1 MKKIVV
7 LCIGLLAFAAA
18 NAQQN
23 DTALLRSLNVS
34 EVKKYQCIHAFV
46 GNIDTCLVEYQKLN
60 TYGLNL
66 FFLQY
71 LGCSGY
77 KQRDIVR
84 ATYVGRRM
92 EGQSLERNNKMLV
105 LYAFKY
111 GKEQKQLARKT
122 EVILSNLDTI
132 QTEYTYYKKRRAK
145 ILDSTRLTL
154 TNKKGSKTY
163 VTKNTYDKKKRLLSV
178 ITVNSA
184 GETLSETSHT
194 WGTDGNIKSTINSSF
209 GENISFVQTF
219 FKYDQN
225 DRVVETNDT
234 HSRRNIYS
242 YTDSGLLRNMLGYN
256 AKGELE
262 IEFIYKYTFTK

>member
-66 FFLQY
+66 FFLQ
-71 LGCSGY
+71 
-77 KQRDIVR
+77 D
-84 ATYVGRRM
+84 VGRRM